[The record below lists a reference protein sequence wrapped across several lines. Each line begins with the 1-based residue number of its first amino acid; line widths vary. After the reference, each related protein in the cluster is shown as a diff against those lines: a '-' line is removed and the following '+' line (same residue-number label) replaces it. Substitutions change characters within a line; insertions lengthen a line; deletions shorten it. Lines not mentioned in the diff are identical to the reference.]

1 MPTWN
6 SKCSTFGQRYF
17 LFSKYSVRNVQV
29 IEHQENSNNN
39 FAPECNGQSERMMS
53 AISNSLAK
61 NIDDEANWDSLIR
74 FIQFAYNNSP
84 CLDSTDYIPF
94 FFIHGRHPRSLLDV
108 NIDNFDIPITCRDYV
123 ISLMDNIENARTTA
137 VETLKERKQQMKNKA
152 YISTQ
157 EPSFTVGDIVYV
169 YRPVVT
175 HGRQKKIIRPWVAP
189 FYIAQKLSLLHVKI
203 RRKSDGK
210 LIKNRVHINRLKH
223 GFA

>member
-1 MPTWN
+1 
-6 SKCSTFGQRYF
+6 
-17 LFSKYSVRNVQV
+17 
-29 IEHQENSNNN
+29 
-39 FAPECNGQSERMMS
+39 
-53 AISNSLAK
+53 
-61 NIDDEANWDSLIR
+61 
-74 FIQFAYNNSP
+74 
-84 CLDSTDYIPF
+84 
-94 FFIHGRHPRSLLDV
+94 
-108 NIDNFDIPITCRDYV
+108 
-123 ISLMDNIENARTTA
+123 MDNIENARTTA

-152 YISTQ
+152 DISTQ

-175 HGRQKKIIRPWVAP
+175 HGIQKQIIRPWVAP